1 MENTVKILANKETGE
16 TITWRT
22 IEDSDGNQREV
33 GVVMLQSITLNN
45 SSIGGLSKRVAFKT
59 LEKEAIEFIGEANLV
74 DGTNYPQQGKIVV
87 TETLVP
93 YVSKSGK
100 TQEPK
105 RNPTTGEVILYKGQ
119 PIYRNS
125 EFTAD
130 LNTQDVFLKDNASVP
145 DHAKEQLIEDDL
157 VM

>member
-1 MENTVKILANKETGE
+1 MNTNVLVSANSETGE
-16 TITWRT
+16 CLTWRT
-22 IEDSDGNQREV
+22 ISNKDGDEREV
-33 GVVMLQSITLNN
+33 AVVMLRQISLNN

-59 LEKEAIEFIGEANLV
+59 LEKEAIEYIGEANFV
-74 DGTNYPQQGKIVV
+74 DGMVYPQAGKIIIL
-87 TETLVP
+87 ETTTP
-93 YVSKSGK
+93 YVSKAGK

-105 RNPTTGEVILYKGQ
+105 VNPTTGEVILYKGQ

-130 LNTQDVFLKDNASVP
+130 LNTQDVFLKDNASAS
-145 DHAKEQLIEDDL
+145 DHAKEQLIENDL